1 MRLVCISSL
10 LYVLLNEIDI
20 TGTHVPRQQIR
31 SHNHFNGN
39 HVFPQLDK
47 ALRHLHRTI
56 RPGGHTYITS
66 WSHLGHKDICTKV
79 LQKYRPNNPVLDLPM
94 PFWDPQLEK
103 ALPLTS

>member
-39 HVFPQLDK
+39 HVLPPTRQSITTPPQNNPSRWPHIHNL
-47 ALRHLHRTI
+47 LVPSRPQRHLHQSPPKIPSQQPRT
-56 RPGGHTYITS
+56 RPPNAI
-66 WSHLGHKDICTKV
+66 LGSPT
-79 LQKYRPNNPVLDLPM
+79 
-94 PFWDPQLEK
+94 
-103 ALPLTS
+103 